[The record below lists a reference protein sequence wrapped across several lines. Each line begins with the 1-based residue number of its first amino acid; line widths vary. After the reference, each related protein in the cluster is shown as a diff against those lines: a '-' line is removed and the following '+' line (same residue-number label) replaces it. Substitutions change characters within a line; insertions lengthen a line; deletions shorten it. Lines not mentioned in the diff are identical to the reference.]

1 MTDIK
6 ISSPITEMQISKL
19 TKYILQSE
27 KDITDRKNRGKD
39 ITPAQYFVLANNYNQ
54 LFELNRDDN
63 AFKLSIDNITLA
75 IDLSPHELE
84 YSATRAKFYMNVDN
98 YEKSKEDIDNIRDK
112 IDILSGIPRIY
123 VRKIVNDFDIK
134 YINKHLL
141 CLSND
146 LLL

>member
-6 ISSPITEMQISKL
+6 ISPITEMQISKL
-19 TKYILQSE
+19 TKDIVQTE
-27 KDITDRKNRGKD
+27 KDITDRKNREKD
-39 ITPAQYFVLANNYNQ
+39 ITPAKYCVLANNYNE
-54 LFELNRDDN
+54 LFKLNRDDN
-63 AFKLSIDNITLA
+63 AFKSSINNITLA
-75 IDLSPHELE
+75 IDLSPHELQ

-98 YEKSKEDIDNIRDK
+98 YEKAKEDIDNIRDK
-112 IDILSGIPRIY
+112 TNLLSGISKIY
-123 VRKIVNDFDIK
+123 VRKIVNDFDTK

>member
-6 ISSPITEMQISKL
+6 ISPITETQISKL
-19 TKYILQSE
+19 TKDIAQTKKE
-27 KDITDRKNRGKD
+27 ITDRKNRGKE
-39 ITPAQYFVLANNYNQ
+39 IHVAKYCILANNYNE
-54 LFELNRDDN
+54 LFKINRDDN
-63 AFKLSIDNITLA
+63 AFKSSIDNITLA
-75 IDLSPHELE
+75 IDLSPHELQ

-98 YEKSKEDIDNIRDK
+98 YEKAKEDIDNIRDK
-112 IDILSGIPRIY
+112 TNLLSGIIKLF
-123 VRKIVNDFDIK
+123 VEKIVNDFDTK

>member
-1 MTDIK
+1 ML
-6 ISSPITEMQISKL
+6 SITEFQISKL
-19 TKYILQSE
+19 TKDIEQTN
-27 KDITDRKNRGKD
+27 KDIKDRENRGKD
-39 ITPAQYFVLANNYNQ
+39 ITPAKYCVLANNYNE
-54 LFELNRDDN
+54 LFKLNRDDN
-63 AFKLSIDNITLA
+63 AFKSSIDNITLA
-75 IDLSPHELE
+75 IDSSPHELQ
-84 YSATRAKFYMNVDN
+84 YSATRAKFYMDVDN

-112 IDILSGIPRIY
+112 IDILTGISKIY

>member
-1 MTDIK
+1 
-6 ISSPITEMQISKL
+6 MQISKL
-19 TKYILQSE
+19 TKDILQT
-27 KDITDRKNRGKD
+27 KKNITDYKNRGKD
-39 ITPAQYFVLANNYNQ
+39 ITPAKYSILANNYNE
-54 LFELNRDDN
+54 LFKLNRDDN
-63 AFKLSIDNITLA
+63 AFKSSIDNITLA
-75 IDLSPHELE
+75 IDSSPHELQ
-84 YSATRAKFYMNVDN
+84 YSATRAKFYMDVDN

-112 IDILSGIPRIY
+112 IDILSGIPKLY

>member
-6 ISSPITEMQISKL
+6 ISPITEMQISKL
-19 TKYILQSE
+19 TKEIEQTE
-27 KDITDRKNRGKD
+27 KDIKDRKNRGKD
-39 ITPAQYFVLANNYNQ
+39 ITPSQYSVLANNYNK

-63 AFKLSIDNITLA
+63 AFKSSIDNITLA
-75 IDLSPHELE
+75 IDLSPHELQ
-84 YSATRAKFYMNVDN
+84 YYATRTKFYMGVDN
-98 YEKSKEDIDNIRDK
+98 YEKAKEDIDNIRVK
-112 IDILSGIPRIY
+112 IDLLTGISKIY
-123 VRKIVNDFDIK
+123 VRKIVNDFDTK

>member
-1 MTDIK
+1 MTDMK

-19 TKYILQSE
+19 TKDILQT
-27 KDITDRKNRGKD
+27 KKNITDYKNRGIN
-39 ITPAQYFVLANNYNQ
+39 ITPAKYCVLANNYNE
-54 LFELNRDDN
+54 LFKLNRDDN
-63 AFKLSIDNITLA
+63 AFKSSIDNITLA
-75 IDLSPHELE
+75 IDSSPHELQ
-84 YSATRAKFYMNVDN
+84 YSATRAKFYMDVDN

-112 IDILSGIPRIY
+112 IDILSGISKIY